1 MNSILRNKVI
11 RVVSRTSNLALKQVE
26 EVFSQFPDLKYRV
39 LPMESYG
46 DKRKDISLINN
57 KMEDFFTREL
67 DIAILNDVADVSIHS
82 AKDLPYPL
90 PEGLEIIALF
100 EAFDQTD
107 SIVSRQNIL
116 LNALPAKPKLGTSS
130 LLRKNEL
137 LKIRDD
143 IQIVS
148 IRGTIE
154 ERIQQVDEGSVDA
167 VVVATCALKRLGLE
181 NRIAEILPFE
191 THSLQGN
198 LAMVAKR
205 GNQYY
210 KELFEKKDIRRNYG
224 KVWLVGF
231 GPGDPGLLTI
241 KGHELLKIADI
252 IFFDD
257 LLNKDFLNQ
266 FKAEKIYVGK
276 RKDKHSYEQTDINKL
291 LYKAAI
297 SGKQTVRLKGG
308 DPMLFAHGGE
318 EIEYLQKYLVETEVI
333 PGITTAMAASAFT
346 KIPLTNRRIA
356 SSVTFITGHS
366 EKDIHVPTSG
376 TLVYYMGASNL
387 CAIASEAIRKGWRPD
402 TPIML
407 VYNVSGIDQEAFY
420 TTLEQVSLHTQ
431 TLKTPLIIIIG
442 DVVRLKWNTAEH
454 LEKPK
459 FLVTGT
465 KPGDFGKYGNV
476 VHQPF
481 IEIKPLEDYNHIK
494 PVLEAIKTFQWLI
507 FTSRYAVEF
516 FFKVLNQFGMDSR
529 SMANIGIAS
538 IGMVTTAELLKYGI
552 ISDLQPE
559 DESSEGLITLFQKM
573 NLKDQKILIPR
584 SDLGLKLLPEGLK
597 TCGYQVVIIKIY
609 KNVIP
614 EHIIVVKPNEYDYIV
629 FNSPSGLENFF
640 KFHKSIEFNDQKF
653 IVQGI
658 ETLKKINDFK
668 ISLTNVITAKDF
680 KSTKDRLG
688 KL

>member
-1 MNSILRNKVI
+1 MNRISRNKVI
-11 RVVSRTSNLALKQVE
+11 RVVSRSSNLALKQVE
-26 EVFSQFPDLKYRV
+26 EVFCQFPDIKYQV

-46 DKRKDISLINN
+46 DRRKDISLINN

-107 SIVSRQNIL
+107 SIVSRQNIPL
-116 LNALPAKPKLGTSS
+116 KDLQANPKIGTSS
-130 LLRKNEL
+130 LLRKDEL
-137 LKIRDD
+137 LKIRED

-198 LAMVAKR
+198 LVMVAKR
-205 GNQYY
+205 DNQYY
-210 KELFEKKDIRRNYG
+210 KELFEKKDIRKNYG

-241 KGHELLKIADI
+241 KGQELLKTADI

-276 RKDKHSYEQTDINKL
+276 RKNQHSHEQIDINKL

-333 PGITTAMAASAFT
+333 PGITTALAASAFT
-346 KIPLTNRRIA
+346 KIPLTHRGIA

-366 EKDIHVPTSG
+366 EKELHVPTSG

-387 CAIASEAIRKGWRPD
+387 RAIASQAIRKGWRPD
-402 TPIML
+402 TPIIL

-420 TTLEQVSLHTQ
+420 TTLEQASLHTQ

-442 DVVRLKWNTAEH
+442 EVVRLKWNTAEH

-481 IEIKPLEDYNHIK
+481 IEIKALEDYDHIK

-529 SMANIGIAS
+529 SMANINIAS
-538 IGMVTTAELLKYGI
+538 IGRVTTAELLKYGI
-552 ISDLQPE
+552 ISDLQPD

-614 EHIIVVKPNEYDYIV
+614 EHIIAVKPNEYDYIV

-640 KFHKSIEFNDQKF
+640 KFHESLNFNDQKF

-658 ETLKKINDFK
+658 ETLKKIKNFK
-668 ISLTNVITAKDF
+668 IPLTNVITSKDF
-680 KSTKDRLG
+680 KSMTELLG